1 MAVGISAR
9 SICGSSNNSAQSGT
23 EIFIYKGN
31 RLPTTAELAAHPNG
45 EYRQA
50 TRQTASG
57 QVQEI
62 ILGEHFDIF
71 PKRLVETALLIGL
84 IIHGQTL
91 LGSWFFGA
99 VMRIAVR
106 IAASLMRTRL
116 AVGRARVRMSALA
129 LRILGI

>member
-1 MAVGISAR
+1 M
-9 SICGSSNNSAQSGT
+9 
-23 EIFIYKGN
+23 
-31 RLPTTAELAAHPNG
+31 
-45 EYRQA
+45 
-50 TRQTASG
+50 
-57 QVQEI
+57 QEI

-99 VMRIAVR
+99 VLRMTVR
-106 IAASLMRTRL
+106 VAASLVRPRLTLGRTRM
-116 AVGRARVRMSALA
+116 RFSALA